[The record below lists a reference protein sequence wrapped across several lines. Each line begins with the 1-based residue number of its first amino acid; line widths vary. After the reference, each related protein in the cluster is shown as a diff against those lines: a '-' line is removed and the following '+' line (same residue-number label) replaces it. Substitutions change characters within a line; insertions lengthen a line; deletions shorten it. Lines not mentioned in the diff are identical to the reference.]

1 VRARQ
6 LVIGLFAGVV
16 ALGAITIVLAGRII
30 GKGG

>member
-16 ALGAITIVLAGRII
+16 ALGVVTIILAGRII
-30 GKGG
+30 GNAG